1 MNSFTYF
8 ISSDADLCLSYFFSH
23 CYLAVEEY
31 NQCFIK
37 AEHRLVRVTPEVKKE
52 ACMRAWHLLVLSA
65 FVGLALGCA
74 PETTEVDE
82 PEAATGLE
90 NGSFTANLN
99 GFDIHY
105 EVHGQGPVVM
115 TVPNSWGLS
124 LEGLRALYRPFEER
138 LTFVYFDPRGMGES
152 APAQQDEDMSMA
164 AVRADFDA
172 LRRHLGL
179 ETVNAIGW
187 SNGAM
192 NLILLA
198 AELPATL
205 SSAIFVHG
213 AASFSEEDMSMF
225 AEKYPELMK
234 QYGAF
239 MQEMADESLSLEDK
253 TARQR
258 EFWLGR
264 YFPEMF
270 ADQDTGKAKIQEM
283 YADAELSWAH
293 ADYANKEAPVFDA
306 RDKLPAI
313 TTHSLIIAGAH
324 DMIPMEKARELQEGL
339 SDSELIVF
347 EDSGHFAP
355 VEEPEKFKTV
365 VYRFLGVG

>member
-1 MNSFTYF
+1 
-8 ISSDADLCLSYFFSH
+8 
-23 CYLAVEEY
+23 
-31 NQCFIK
+31 
-37 AEHRLVRVTPEVKKE
+37 
-52 ACMRAWHLLVLSA
+52 
-65 FVGLALGCA
+65 
-74 PETTEVDE
+74 
-82 PEAATGLE
+82 
-90 NGSFTANLN
+90 
-99 GFDIHY
+99 
-105 EVHGQGPVVM
+105 M

-124 LEGLRALYRPFEER
+124 WEGLRALYRPLEER

-152 APAQQDEDMSMA
+152 GPIQQDEDMGMA

-205 SSAIFVHG
+205 SSAIFLHG
-213 AASFSEEDMSMF
+213 AASFTEEDMSMF

-234 QYGAF
+234 DYEVF
-239 MQEMADESLSLEDK
+239 MQEIADESLSAEEQ
-253 TARQR
+253 TARLR
-258 EFWLGR
+258 VFWLDR

-270 ADQDTGKAKIQEM
+270 ADSEAGRAKIQEM

-313 TTHSLIIAGAH
+313 TAHSLVIAGAH
-324 DMIPMEKARELQEGL
+324 DMMPPEKGREIHDGL
-339 SDSELIVF
+339 SDSEFVVF

-355 VEEPEKFKTV
+355 VEELETFKTV
-365 VYRFLGVG
+365 VYTFLGVQ